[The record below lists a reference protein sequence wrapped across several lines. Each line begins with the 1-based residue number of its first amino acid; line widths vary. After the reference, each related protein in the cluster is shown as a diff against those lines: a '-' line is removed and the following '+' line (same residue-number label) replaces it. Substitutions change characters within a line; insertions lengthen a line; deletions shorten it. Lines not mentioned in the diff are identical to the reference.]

1 MAKSKITDT
10 QIQAEKI
17 ANGTKS
23 PGQTKAQTKLIS
35 QGIEKGIAEYK
46 KQQKAKART
55 IEKDKKKQTKEKNA
69 LNEQNGLN
77 SLENNAVG
85 LKGKASFNKAVLVPW
100 LMLALT
106 WYGIAYYYFT

>member
-55 IEKDKKKQTKEKNA
+55 IEKDKKKQAKERSA
-69 LNEQNGLN
+69 QTGQNEQDDKIDVSQG
-77 SLENNAVG
+77 SNNKLAIITPW
-85 LKGKASFNKAVLVPW
+85 VL
-100 LMLALT
+100 LAIT
-106 WYGIAYYYFT
+106 WAGIAYQFK